1 MVLRGLL
8 GLEKRREGTSFLE
21 LEFSSFADLGV
32 GLRRLALAEL
42 FLKRKL
48 SFLRRLLLRSLE
60 ESEGAETKELF
71 AGKRLLAASL
81 SFSSC
86 SSSFSFTSI
95 L

>member
-42 FLKRKL
+42 FSRRNHHFCGAFFFDLSKNLKEKKRK
-48 SFLRRLLLRSLE
+48 
-60 ESEGAETKELF
+60 
-71 AGKRLLAASL
+71 
-81 SFSSC
+81 
-86 SSSFSFTSI
+86 SSSQVKDCWPHP
-95 L
+95 